1 MRTRLAL
8 LLPLLMLV
16 GCSSATNDSGP
27 PDQRTYP
34 FSFDKVWQA
43 AQDAVPRAWGMP
55 VRTSDIDRGI
65 LTFEPRF
72 VTISA
77 SSAAWERY
85 GKSAPTGQLR
95 QDLTVF
101 VRRGGGDL
109 TDVTI
114 RIENDRPDAAVNP
127 DEENNHLS
135 RQILDAIEKQ
145 LKK

>member
-1 MRTRLAL
+1 
-8 LLPLLMLV
+8 V
-16 GCSSATNDSGP
+16 GCSSSTTDLGP

-34 FSFDKVWQA
+34 YSFEKVWQA

-55 VRTSDIDRGI
+55 VRTSDTDRGI
-65 LTFEPRF
+65 LTFEPRL

-85 GKSAPTGQLR
+85 GKSAPTGQVR

-109 TDVTI
+109 TDVTV
-114 RIENDRPDAAVNP
+114 RIESDRPDASVNP
-127 DEENNHLS
+127 EEENNHLS
-135 RQILDAIEKQ
+135 RQILEAIDKQ